1 MAKYN
6 INNIENDEKFLQFI
20 KDEYGYE
27 SFGDIPP
34 FETTALLIK
43 FRMREK
49 DDFSLNEEVGKTL
62 NPEAL
67 KANIKDEEAARI
79 KEIYFGSKDAVL
91 ETEDRVFL
99 AAVTH
104 TIKENNQNIE
114 SIRIYKEAQKQGIKP
129 NNNTNQN
136 QTGLQAVNT
145 GNAGNGGNGNNGGN
159 NGTPPNTTDLAIRN
173 PNDGNNNTLQVT
185 EGNGGN
191 EGNDGNNNE
200 NELDDLER
208 IRSASS
214 DMNDGFLDQ
223 VKLETLHDMGVIN
236 DADFNRGRQS
246 VQDAI
251 DVLNNIRELSANE
264 VTSYENGVA
273 DKLLQDKEH
282 FNIVPP
288 KLLGQLYESKQQQMA
303 AALQSD
309 PNANV
314 SGLQA
319 DIDQIQN
326 RMDELTDMAV
336 NKQEL
341 FYSDF
346 TNIGD
351 TYEGYVV
358 MFDARKKY
366 AQNTPQDQAVVAKMD
381 QAKTQILDPVI
392 NDYDNL
398 WNLNG
403 LDANQAESLDKRYDA
418 INNVLNGV
426 ELDQAT
432 MQMVSN
438 FKFLDENG
446 NIEPQFIDANGNLH
460 DTYQQGDKVAP
471 NSKLEATINITKQA
485 YAMRNLNS
493 NQTLDANMMQQDL
506 GEMLT
511 TETLYSY
518 YIADRV
524 NQGGIERPDQ
534 FTNPQLCQEF
544 LNDLQNTAQ
553 PMKMSHAGYQ
563 VAQQT
568 QVNNV
573 LAVNDRIAQKIGRD
587 KPVVVKAAENIAQY
601 DPRAGGRITETG
613 PNKQQMRKEMAKR
626 IVKSGASVLL
636 MGGAL
641 TAVGTVAASDASL
654 TALTGGMNK
663 LAGAAIGTALGV
675 AAISRS
681 IYKWRK
687 DRKKAGQKAG
697 WKEFF
702 KEPRM
707 VASLTTTALGAAALG
722 FAATGNPGVAT
733 ALGVGALTIGTA
745 HGVVTDY
752 KDCKAAGMS
761 SLEAISWGTLHAGI
775 NIGAAYLGRAG
786 TQAGIDY
793 INDHYPDNH
802 IFQHDET
809 TRNWEVVGQSTE
821 IDYAKLD
828 QNSQG
833 FLEGNWYKDNP
844 DLLQQRIDALQ
855 AAGFENPHH
864 ALLIAHDSGMLAPDN
879 QVMFDGTMSE
889 GRHTVFGAGWAQ
901 ENGVSMDD
909 VNAMKHIFN
918 SDGSVNTDA
927 LAAYEKMKLHVGEN
941 NFVTR
946 IEDRP
951 VIRELYG
958 DRESSYDHKGM
969 MPTKEVDEYG
979 WVEHTQTV
987 ENDKFDGYGM
997 VGTNPLKPH
1006 KKKTLRERLGS
1017 LKDRI
1022 LRRKPQEKVLP
1033 PALENKKKEPLGLEN
1048 KKKEPLGLE
1057 NKKKEPLGLE
1067 NKVQTPKG
1075 IENKKKEPLGLENKV
1090 QTPLGLENKT
1100 PEQKQPTATERK
1112 PIPRLIDK
1120 TKASVDNML
1129 LEEYKVVYGIAPDEE
1144 SMKKYAA
1151 RVAAEKNAKNPDM
1164 TMKDFLI
1171 QRREELDK
1179 TIEVSTQSNNTSK
1192 TGVDVR
1198 RDYHLK
1204 SLMGERDKSHA
1215 VMEAREGLMKSNLT
1229 AENYNE
1235 KMTLSQFTTYTEDF
1249 WRKGNMQKHS
1259 RSDYNDPKHVIDLNT
1274 ALFGNETKNNAG
1286 KSNQQAN
1293 QMGRNNQNDGR

>member
-67 KANIKDEEAARI
+67 KENIKDEEAARI

-91 ETEDRVFL
+91 GTEDRVFL
-99 AAVTH
+99 AAITH

-136 QTGLQAVNT
+136 QTRIQAVNT
-145 GNAGNGGNGNNGGN
+145 GYA
-159 NGTPPNTTDLAIRN
+159 
-173 PNDGNNNTLQVT
+173 GNNNKLQAT

-191 EGNDGNNNE
+191 DGNDGNNNE

-426 ELDQAT
+426 ELDLST

-745 HGVVTDY
+745 HGVATDY

-786 TQAGIDY
+786 AQAGIDY

-828 QNSQG
+828 QNSQE

-958 DRESSYDHKGM
+958 DRESTYDQRGM

-979 WVEHTQTV
+979 WVEHTKTV

-1017 LKDRI
+1017 LKDKI

-1033 PALENKKKEPLGLEN
+1033 PD
-1048 KKKEPLGLE
+1048 
-1057 NKKKEPLGLE
+1057 
-1067 NKVQTPKG
+1067 

-1179 TIEVSTQSNNTSK
+1179 TIKVSTQSNNTSK

-1204 SLMGERDKSHA
+1204 SLMGKRDKSYA

-1293 QMGRNNQNDGR
+1293 QMVRNNQNDGR

>member
-49 DDFSLNEEVGKTL
+49 DDFSLDEEVGKTL

-99 AAVTH
+99 AAITH

-136 QTGLQAVNT
+136 QTRIQAVNT
-145 GNAGNGGNGNNGGN
+145 GYA
-159 NGTPPNTTDLAIRN
+159 
-173 PNDGNNNTLQVT
+173 GNNNKLQVT

-191 EGNDGNNNE
+191 DGNDGNNNE

-426 ELDQAT
+426 ELDQST

-675 AAISRS
+675 AAVSRS

-687 DRKKAGQKAG
+687 DRKKAGQKAD

-707 VASLTTTALGAAALG
+707 VASLATTALGAAALG

-745 HGVVTDY
+745 HGVATDY

-786 TQAGIDY
+786 AQAGIDY

-828 QNSQG
+828 QSSQE

-958 DRESSYDHKGM
+958 DRESTYDQRGM

-979 WVEHTQTV
+979 WVEHTKTV

-1017 LKDRI
+1017 LKDKI

-1033 PALENKKKEPLGLEN
+1033 PAF
-1048 KKKEPLGLE
+1048 
-1057 NKKKEPLGLE
+1057 
-1067 NKVQTPKG
+1067 
-1075 IENKKKEPLGLENKV
+1075 ENKKKEPLGLENKV

-1179 TIEVSTQSNNTSK
+1179 TIKVSTQSNNTSK

-1204 SLMGERDKSHA
+1204 SLMGKRDKSYA

-1293 QMGRNNQNDGR
+1293 QMVRNNQNDGR

>member
-62 NPEAL
+62 NLEAL
-67 KANIKDEEAARI
+67 KANIKDEEAAKI

-99 AAVTH
+99 AAITH

-136 QTGLQAVNT
+136 QTGIQAVNT
-145 GNAGNGGNGNNGGN
+145 GYA
-159 NGTPPNTTDLAIRN
+159 
-173 PNDGNNNTLQVT
+173 GNNNKLQVT

-191 EGNDGNNNE
+191 DGNDGNNNE

-426 ELDQAT
+426 ELDQST

-745 HGVVTDY
+745 HGVATDY

-786 TQAGIDY
+786 AQAGIDY

-828 QNSQG
+828 QSSQG

-958 DRESSYDHKGM
+958 DRESTYDHRGM

-979 WVEHTQTV
+979 WVEHTKTV

-1017 LKDRI
+1017 LKDKI

-1033 PALENKKKEPLGLEN
+1033 PDLENE
-1048 KKKEPLGLE
+1048 
-1057 NKKKEPLGLE
+1057 
-1067 NKVQTPKG
+1067 
-1075 IENKKKEPLGLENKV
+1075 KKEPLGLENKV

-1100 PEQKQPTATERK
+1100 PEQKQPIATERK

-1179 TIEVSTQSNNTSK
+1179 TIKVSTQSNNTSK

-1204 SLMGERDKSHA
+1204 SLMGKRDKSHA

-1293 QMGRNNQNDGR
+1293 QMVRNNQNDGR

>member
-62 NPEAL
+62 NLEAL

-99 AAVTH
+99 AAITH

-136 QTGLQAVNT
+136 QTGIQAVNT
-145 GNAGNGGNGNNGGN
+145 GYA
-159 NGTPPNTTDLAIRN
+159 
-173 PNDGNNNTLQVT
+173 GNNNTLQAT

-191 EGNDGNNNE
+191 DGNDGNNNE

-426 ELDQAT
+426 ELDQST

-745 HGVVTDY
+745 HVVATDY

-786 TQAGIDY
+786 AQAGIDY

-802 IFQHDET
+802 IFQYDET

-828 QNSQG
+828 QNSQE

-889 GRHTVFGAGWAQ
+889 GRHTVFGPGWAQ

-958 DRESSYDHKGM
+958 DRESTYDHKGM

-979 WVEHTQTV
+979 WVEHTKTV

-1017 LKDRI
+1017 LKDKI

-1033 PALENKKKEPLGLEN
+1033 PAF
-1048 KKKEPLGLE
+1048 
-1057 NKKKEPLGLE
+1057 
-1067 NKVQTPKG
+1067 
-1075 IENKKKEPLGLENKV
+1075 ENKKKEPLGLENKV

-1204 SLMGERDKSHA
+1204 SLMGKRDKSHA

-1293 QMGRNNQNDGR
+1293 QMVRNNQNDGR